1 MGILMGAPVMD
12 DVLPR
17 LAVKLQQMVTE
28 RDKTGVRKEHPTNSV
43 RDCKLLSLLVLFE
56 FLIM

>member
-17 LAVKLQQMVTE
+17 MAVKLQHMVTE

-56 FLIM
+56 F